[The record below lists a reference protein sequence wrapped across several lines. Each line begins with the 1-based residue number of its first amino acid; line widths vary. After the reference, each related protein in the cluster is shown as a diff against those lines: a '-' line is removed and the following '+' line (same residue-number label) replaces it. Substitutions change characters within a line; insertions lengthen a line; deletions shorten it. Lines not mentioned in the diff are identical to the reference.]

1 VLVAHLPLDTSLVTG
16 AASLDV
22 SRLGKVGVKIM
33 AFYLA
38 TSAFAVV
45 IGLIFA
51 GVGAGGFLPALLGAR

>member
-1 VLVAHLPLDTSLVTG
+1 MIVVPVIFFSLVTG
-16 AASLDV
+16 GASLDV

-51 GVGAGGFLPALLGAR
+51 SVVAGGFLLALWGAR